1 MRKPNLTRIND
12 TLYEIVRAIKADKF
26 KAELD
31 TESIEALK
39 NWTNSEYIFKNTQT
53 NEYIFVNKIDELETI
68 ND

>member
-12 TLYEIVRAIKADKF
+12 TLYEVVRAIHADKF
-26 KAELD
+26 RTELTSD
-31 TESIEALK
+31 SIELLK
-39 NWTNSEYIFKNTQT
+39 KWTNSENIFKNTQT